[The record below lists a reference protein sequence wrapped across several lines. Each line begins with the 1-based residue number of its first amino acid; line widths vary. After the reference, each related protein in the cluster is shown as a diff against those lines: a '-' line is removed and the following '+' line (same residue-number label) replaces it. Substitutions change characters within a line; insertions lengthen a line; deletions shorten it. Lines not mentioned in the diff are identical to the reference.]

1 MSKYAASLFTKEQEI
16 ESGDLSVAL
25 TRKSIEISKFPFD
38 IDYSF
43 GGKNSGEFT
52 NDPPT
57 ITINLAA
64 SCKWKLGRDK
74 YGDEAK
80 LCYDIDFRTVGI
92 IFFHEFVHYIQ
103 YIRRTEA
110 NGHYKLPLDWAN
122 PKKYYKRGWERQ
134 AYAIQYLEQLKQEL
148 NYKKPEEILSSL
160 RKLGLTHHN
169 VLNTLKKTDYKS
181 WKAIMKN
188 AIVTAMA
195 DVKEGK
201 PLPWQYH

>member
-64 SCKWKLGRDK
+64 C
-74 YGDEAK
+74 
-80 LCYDIDFRTVGI
+80 
-92 IFFHEFVHYIQ
+92 
-103 YIRRTEA
+103 
-110 NGHYKLPLDWAN
+110 
-122 PKKYYKRGWERQ
+122 
-134 AYAIQYLEQLKQEL
+134 
-148 NYKKPEEILSSL
+148 
-160 RKLGLTHHN
+160 
-169 VLNTLKKTDYKS
+169 
-181 WKAIMKN
+181 
-188 AIVTAMA
+188 
-195 DVKEGK
+195 
-201 PLPWQYH
+201 